1 MSEELLI
8 RCCAPTLASMKTG
21 SMFSCPFASR
31 EEMTKELCQVNRRL
45 RHKGV
50 RALPLRFRENTG
62 LVYVYRPGQL
72 HRDIREKT
80 ACKLLRDR
88 GYPCENAALC
98 IRRLMD
104 RIDRQPDFPHEVG
117 LFLGYPPTDVDG
129 FIHRRDECTLSGRWK
144 VYGDAEKA
152 KRTFAKYKKCT
163 DVYLKK
169 LSDGRSLEK
178 LTVSS

>member
-80 ACKLLRDR
+80 ACNLLRDR

-104 RIDRQPDFPHEVG
+104 RIDRQQDFPHEVG
-117 LFLGYPPTDVDG
+117 LFLGYPPGDVDG
-129 FIHRRDECTLSGRWK
+129 FIHRRDEYTLSGKWK

-152 KRTFAKYKKCT
+152 KHTFAKYKKCT

>member
-80 ACKLLRDR
+80 ACNLLRDR

-104 RIDRQPDFPHEVG
+104 RIDRQQDFPHEVG
-117 LFLGYPPTDVDG
+117 LFLGYPPGDVDG
-129 FIHRRDECTLSGRWK
+129 FIHRKGEAKCTGCWK
-144 VYGDAEKA
+144 VYGDVAQAQK
-152 KRTFAKYKKCT
+152 TFARFKKCT
-163 DVYLKK
+163 DTYVRHWANG
-169 LSDGRSLEK
+169 SGIEK
-178 LTVSS
+178 LTVSA